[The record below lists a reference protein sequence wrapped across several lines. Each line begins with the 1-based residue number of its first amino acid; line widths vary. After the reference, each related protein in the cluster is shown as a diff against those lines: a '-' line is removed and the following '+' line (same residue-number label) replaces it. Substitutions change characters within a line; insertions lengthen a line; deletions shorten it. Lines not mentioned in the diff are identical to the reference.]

1 MRDSPRRPL
10 ILKRRK
16 LSLPQKED
24 TSRDEPDGAQ
34 KRTSSSSGQRFPDG
48 IRILD
53 HPSMPNTQVV
63 VIPKTANLQSIIGA
77 LTAKGKEC
85 GSQGPNKF
93 ILLSSGGG
101 AGDDPGSPRHDC
113 AVQPKRELNSTSSH
127 SVGVSDHVEASQSV
141 LDALP
146 GVFVEPK
153 PLQEIKPA
161 NKNLDCSPLDDS
173 LTNIQWLGRMSTD
186 SLGPCAVKTE
196 ADKENLNINIQAIH
210 GNEDDAGPSSSKD
223 TLSERPPY
231 SYMAM
236 IQFAINSKKTKRM
249 TLKEIYTWIE
259 DHFLYFRHIAKP
271 GWKNSIRHNLSLH
284 DMFIRETSPDGKISY
299 WTIHPEANR
308 CLTLDQVY
316 KPVDPPA
323 QSSLMTK
330 QVCEQHQK
338 RAVPELKK
346 TVPASISDS
355 YLVPIQ
361 LPLTTPLILPSATQ
375 LPILATERKCTASNL
390 GWTNKR
396 VRIAPKEG
404 SEIIC
409 TNRKFVVTSKTDDPP
424 QLEPRPPNR
433 GSPAL
438 ETPSVRQP
446 RERKET
452 SSSRRKQC
460 LVLPCTEEPVIF
472 FPESSIFDSGM
483 VSDLST
489 FQDTREPE
497 LDSPGKGFSF
507 KTPIKGSLPTSSST
521 PSKPVL
527 EEPSLLPALLLQ
539 DLWRT
544 TPLKK
549 GGANM
554 LDFSPI
560 RTPRGVPLAPLR
572 EDPAPFNFSS
582 TPFKEMPLFDSPQE
596 LLSSRSSTL
605 LTLPCSGSPISMSDR
620 PKRCSRELQ
629 IGTPVANHSVA
640 EGLVLDTMN
649 DSLSKILVDISF
661 TGLEDEELGM
671 DNISW
676 SQLIPELK

>member
-34 KRTSSSSGQRFPDG
+34 KGASSSSGQRFPDG

-63 VIPKTANLQSIIGA
+63 VIPKTADLQSIIGA

-101 AGDDPGSPRHDC
+101 VGEGPGSPRQNC
-113 AVQPKRELNSTSSH
+113 ALQSKWEPNST
-127 SVGVSDHVEASQSV
+127 VGASGHFETSKAV
-141 LDALP
+141 FDALP

-161 NKNLDCSPLDDS
+161 NKDLDCSPLDDS

-196 ADKENLNINIQAIH
+196 ADKENLDINIQAIH
-210 GNEDDAGPSSSKD
+210 GNDEDDAGPSSSKD
-223 TLSERPPY
+223 PLSERPPY

-259 DHFLYFRHIAKP
+259 DHFPYFRHVAKP

-299 WTIHPEANR
+299 WTIRPEANR

-323 QSSLMTK
+323 QSSVMTK

-346 TVPASISDS
+346 TVPACISERKMKPLLPRTDS

-361 LPLTTPLILPSATQ
+361 LPLTPPLVLPSATQ
-375 LPILATERKCTASNL
+375 LPILATQRKCTASNL

-396 VRIAPKEG
+396 VRIAPK
-404 SEIIC
+404 
-409 TNRKFVVTSKTDDPP
+409 VTSKPDEPP
-424 QLEPRPPNR
+424 QPEPRPSNR

-438 ETPSVRQP
+438 ETPSVWQS
-446 RERKET
+446 RERKEK
-452 SSSRRKQC
+452 SSSRRKQR
-460 LVLPCTEEPVIF
+460 LILPCNEEPVIF

-497 LDSPGKGFSF
+497 VDSPGKDFSF

-521 PSKPVL
+521 PSKPVPD
-527 EEPSLLPALLLQ
+527 EPQILPQLLLQ
-539 DLWRT
+539 ELWRT

-549 GGANM
+549 GGTNV

-560 RTPRGVPLAPLR
+560 RTPRGVPLTPLR
-572 EDPAPFNFSS
+572 EDPAPFSFSS
-582 TPFKEMPLFDSPQE
+582 TPFKEMPLFDSPRE
-596 LLSSRSSTL
+596 LLNSHSPTR
-605 LTLPCSGSPISMSDR
+605 LTLPHSSSPISVSDR

-629 IGTPVANHSVA
+629 VGTPVANRSVT

-671 DNISW
+671 GNISW

>member
-24 TSRDEPDGAQ
+24 TSRDEPDRAQ
-34 KRTSSSSGQRFPDG
+34 KGTSSSSSQRFPDG

-63 VIPKTANLQSIIGA
+63 VIPKTADLQSIIGA

-101 AGDDPGSPRHDC
+101 AGEGSGSPRRDG
-113 AVQPKRELNSTSSH
+113 ALQPERALNSTSSH
-127 SVGVSDHVEASQSV
+127 SIGVSDHVEASKAV
-141 LDALP
+141 LDALQ

-153 PLQEIKPA
+153 PLEEIKPA
-161 NKNLDCSPLDDS
+161 NKDLDCSPLDDS

-186 SLGPCAVKTE
+186 SLGPCAVKTK
-196 ADKENLNINIQAIH
+196 ADKENLDINIQAIH
-210 GNEDDAGPSSSKD
+210 VRTGNDEDNAGPSSSKD
-223 TLSERPPY
+223 PLSERPPY

-299 WTIHPEANR
+299 WTIRPEANR

-316 KPVDPPA
+316 KVG
-323 QSSLMTK
+323 
-330 QVCEQHQK
+330 VCCVVVLWKTINKSGQPGTH
-338 RAVPELKK
+338 LKPNTSK
-346 TVPASISDS
+346 VQIYDKERKMKPLLPRTDS

-361 LPLTTPLILPSATQ
+361 LPLTPPLILPSATQ
-375 LPILATERKCTASNL
+375 LPILATERKCTASSL
-390 GWTNKR
+390 GWT
-396 VRIAPKEG
+396 RIAPK
-404 SEIIC
+404 
-409 TNRKFVVTSKTDDPP
+409 VTSKPDDPP
-424 QLEPRPPNR
+424 QPEPRPSNW
-433 GSPAL
+433 SCPAL
-438 ETPSVRQP
+438 ETPSVWQS

-497 LDSPGKGFSF
+497 LDSPGKGSSF

-521 PSKPVL
+521 PSKPVPD
-527 EEPSLLPALLLQ
+527 EPPILPALLLQ
-539 DLWRT
+539 ELWRT

-549 GGANM
+549 GGANV

-560 RTPRGVPLAPLR
+560 RTPRGVPLTPLR

-582 TPFKEMPLFDSPQE
+582 TPFKEMPLFDSPRE
-596 LLSSRSSTL
+596 LLNSHSPTR
-605 LTLPCSGSPISMSDR
+605 LTLPHSSSPISVSDR

-629 IGTPVANHSVA
+629 VTTPVANRSVT

-671 DNISW
+671 GNISW
-676 SQLIPELK
+676 SQFIPELK